1 MNWPNLPVSM
11 MENKKKMR
19 KIIGWIAAVIII
31 LTIVGY
37 NARQEK
43 IKSESGVF
51 TIKAVIPLSGP
62 LSIYAGD
69 LKKGLNLAQQE
80 IDSKYGAG
88 KVKIELED
96 SASNPSTVISIYQQ
110 KIAGNKNQAMI
121 FIYSSTARA
130 IKPLLDGSVISV
142 VTAAAG
148 SNVADADKKLY
159 QITLTLK
166 DMMSSIN
173 SFVKDKGVKTASI
186 MYSSDDYG
194 LEGLTTFKEEFQKN
208 SGQVFDEI
216 PIGMTEADFR
226 LQILKALEKNPEV
239 FFVIGSG
246 RSYFA
251 ALTQLVSLGYKG
263 IIVTDYSST
272 WPDFYKNNPDI
283 SEHIYSVTSVESD
296 NFQEKYKPLGMNVLS
311 IAPIYDIS
319 VILADAY
326 MTTGGDVEKMADYIE
341 NLKDYNGA
349 LGKLTMQ
356 PQGNVHL
363 PTQIVTTRNGELIP
377 VNEKGETK

>member
-1 MNWPNLPVSM
+1 MAKINWKNVF
-11 MENKKKMR
+11 
-19 KIIGWIAAVIII
+19 GWSTAII
-31 LTIVGY
+31 LFLGVIGY
-37 NARQEK
+37 NAYREK
-43 IKSESGVF
+43 LKSESGIF
-51 TIKAVIPLSGP
+51 IIKAVIPLSGP

-69 LKKGLNLAQQE
+69 LKKGLTLAQNE
-80 IDSKYGAG
+80 IDSKYGQG

-121 FIYSSTARA
+121 FVYSSTARA
-130 IKPLLDGSVISV
+130 LQPLLNGSIISIA
-142 VTAAAG
+142 TAAAG
-148 SNVADADKKLY
+148 SNVANSAKKLY

-173 SFVKDKGVKTASI
+173 TFVQKKGAKTASV
-186 MYSSDDYG
+186 MYSMDDYG
-194 LEGLTTFKEEFQKN
+194 VEGLTSFKKEFQKN
-208 SGQVFDEI
+208 GGQIFDEI

-226 LQILKALEKNPEV
+226 LQILKALRRNPEV

-263 IIVTDYSST
+263 IIVTDYSAT
-272 WPDFYKNNPDI
+272 WPDFYKNNPEVC
-283 SEHIYSVTSVESD
+283 EHIYSVTSVESD
-296 NFQEKYKPLGMNVLS
+296 NFQKKYKALGMNVLS

-326 MTTGGDVEKMADYIE
+326 MATGGDVEKMATYIHT
-341 NLKDYNGA
+341 LKDYNGA
-349 LGKLTMQ
+349 LGKLTML
-356 PQGNVHL
+356 PEGNIHM
-363 PTQIVTTRNGELIP
+363 PTQIVTTRNGELVP
-377 VNEKGETK
+377 VEK

>member
-1 MNWPNLPVSM
+1 MIKRIERIRNM
-11 MENKKKMR
+11 KK
-19 KIIGWIAAVIII
+19 I
-31 LTIVGY
+31 LIVLLVVLCIFAISWNTY
-37 NARQEK
+37 QEK
-43 IKSESGVF
+43 MKSESGVF
-51 TIKAVIPLSGP
+51 TIKAVIPLTGP

-69 LKKGLNLAQQE
+69 LKKGLDLAQRE
-80 IDSKYGAG
+80 IDTKYGLG

-96 SASNPSTVISIYQQ
+96 SASNPSTVISVYQQ
-110 KIAGNKNQAMI
+110 KIAGQKNQAMV

-130 IKPLLDGSVISV
+130 LKPLLDGSVISV

-148 SNVADADKKLY
+148 SNVADTDKKLY

-173 SFVKDKGVKTASI
+173 AFVEKKGAKTASI
-186 MYSSDDYG
+186 MYSTDDYG
-194 LEGLTTFKEEFQKN
+194 VEGSTSFREYFQN
-208 SGQVFDEI
+208 NGGQIFDEI

-263 IIVTDYSST
+263 IIITDYSAT
-272 WPDFYKNNPDI
+272 WPDFYKNNPEI

-311 IAPIYDIS
+311 IAPIYDIA

-326 MTTGGDVEKMADYIE
+326 MSSNGDVEKMTAYIN

-363 PTQIVTTRNGELIP
+363 QTQIVTVRNGELVP
-377 VNEKGETK
+377 VDKD

>member
-1 MNWPNLPVSM
+1 MKKVNW
-11 MENKKKMR
+11 KG
-19 KIIGWIAAVIII
+19 IFGWVVAIALICGV
-31 LTIVGY
+31 VGY
-37 NARQEK
+37 NAYQEK
-43 IKSESGVF
+43 LKSESGVF
-51 TIKAVIPLSGP
+51 TIKAVIPLTGA

-69 LKKGLNLAQQE
+69 LKKGLGLAQKE
-80 IDSKYGAG
+80 IDSKYGQG

-96 SASNPSTVISIYQQ
+96 SASNPTTVSNVYQQ
-110 KIAGNKNQAMI
+110 KIAGGKNQAMI

-130 IKPLLDGSVISV
+130 LKPLLDGSVISV

-173 SFVKDKGVKTASI
+173 AFVKKKGVKTASI
-186 MYSSDDYG
+186 MYSTDDYG
-194 LEGLTTFKEEFQKN
+194 LEGLTNFKEEFQKN
-208 SGQVFDEI
+208 GGKVFDEI

-226 LQILKALEKNPEV
+226 LQILKALQKNPEV

-251 ALTQLVSLGYKG
+251 AITQLVSLGYKG
-263 IIVTDYSST
+263 LIVTDYSAT
-272 WPDFYKNNPDI
+272 WPDFYQKNPEVT
-283 SEHIYSVTSVESD
+283 EHIYSVTSVESD

-326 MTTGGDVEKMADYIE
+326 MTTGGDVEKMAAYIN

-356 PQGNVHL
+356 PKGNVHL
-363 PTQIVTTRNGELIP
+363 PTQMVTTRNGQLVPAE
-377 VNEKGETK
+377 E